1 MRRLAITLL
10 LMSSVISHAA
20 ECTVRSGPQTAALIE
35 LYTSEGCSSC
45 PPADRWFSGDRPLVP
60 RGREAP
66 AGSVIGTSG
75 LSPVLIAFH
84 VAYWD
89 YLGWK
94 DPFGDARFTERQQQF
109 ARLAGARSVYT
120 PQVVLAGRDFPEWRS
135 GGAARA
141 VEAINGRPAKAQL
154 EISTTGATASVK
166 AALAPGVSTADLA
179 LFVALTESGLVTQ
192 VRAGEN
198 RGETLRHDHVARDLK
213 TARNWSAK
221 GELVAAADFA
231 AQPGKRERMRVVAFV
246 QSLKT
251 GEVLQALSA
260 PLCLGV

>member
-1 MRRLAITLL
+1 MRTLAIGLL

-20 ECTVRSGPQTAALIE
+20 ECTVRSGPRTAALLE

-45 PPADRWFSGDRPLVP
+45 PPADRWFSKSAEKGGVP
-60 RGREAP
+60 
-66 AGSVIGTSG
+66 
-75 LSPVLIAFH
+75 IAFH

-94 DPFGDARFTERQQQF
+94 DPFGDARFTERQRQF

-120 PQVVLAGRDFPEWRS
+120 PQVVLGGRDFPEWRS
-135 GGAARA
+135 GGMARA
-141 VEAINGRPAKAQL
+141 VEAIDGRPAKAQL
-154 EISTTGATASVK
+154 EISTTGTGANVK
-166 AALAPGVSTADLA
+166 ALLAPGVGPADVA

-198 RGETLRHDHVARDLK
+198 RGETLRHDHVARDLRM
-213 TARNWSAK
+213 TRDWSAK
-221 GELVAAADFA
+221 GEVASALDFSA
-231 AQPGKRERMRVVAFV
+231 HAGKRERMRVVAFV
-246 QSLKT
+246 QSLRT

>member
-20 ECTVRSGPQTAALIE
+20 ECTVRSGPQTAALLE

-45 PPADRWFSGDRPLVP
+45 PPADRWFSQTGDRPLVP
-60 RGREAP
+60 R
-66 AGSVIGTSG
+66 SGTSG
-75 LSPVLIAFH
+75 LSPILIAFH

-154 EISTTGATASVK
+154 EISTTGAGASVK
-166 AALAPGVSTADLA
+166 ATLAPGVNAADLA

-213 TARNWSAK
+213 MARDWSAK

>member
-20 ECTVRSGPQTAALIE
+20 ECTARSGPQTAALLE

-45 PPADRWFSGDRPLVP
+45 PPADRWF
-60 RGREAP
+60 AQT
-66 AGSVIGTSG
+66 A
-75 LSPVLIAFH
+75 LSPVRIAFH

-94 DPFGDARFTERQQQF
+94 DPFGDQRFTERQRQF
-109 ARLAGARSVYT
+109 ATVAGARSVYT
-120 PQVVLAGRDFPEWRS
+120 PQVVLGGRDFPEWRS
-135 GGAARA
+135 AGTARA
-141 VEAINGRPAKAQL
+141 VEAINARPAKAQL
-154 EISTTGATASVK
+154 EISTTGAAASVK
-166 AALAPGVSTADLA
+166 AALARGVSTADLA

-213 TARNWSAK
+213 MARDWSAK

-231 AQPGKRERMRVVAFV
+231 TQPGKRERMRVVAFV

-260 PLCLGV
+260 PLCPGV